1 MAPRPKVPVESGA
14 LTTAKPGNG
23 APAARLPPL
32 QVRWLPL
39 QRRARGFTLT
49 ELAVTVGVV
58 GLLIFLLAQLLN
70 TAANVITLGHKQMD
84 ADSQTR
90 QLLDRIQ
97 TKLSRSH
104 RE

>member
-1 MAPRPKVPVESGA
+1 MAPRPRVPVESGA

-23 APAARLPPL
+23 APAARLPPA

-49 ELAVTVGVV
+49 ELTVGVV
-58 GLLIFLLAQLLN
+58 GLLVFLLAQLLN

-84 ADSQTR
+84 ADAQTR

-97 TKLSRSH
+97 TKLSRSR